1 MVSEESL
8 IEFISTTEIFL
19 SLDAEYH
26 KAIADVTEVR
36 VFKSGARIV
45 TQGERGQEYFLILS
59 GSVKILLE
67 DYALWTEQVLL
78 ELKAGQSF
86 GESALLT
93 DTKRSATVQ
102 AQEETT
108 CAVLSRENFEKLMT
122 RLPKV
127 AMAVSRYLAQRLAVQ
142 CQLTGFRFVSGDDL
156 VYDPKVYRAFPDSVL
171 RRWRAVPLQL
181 KGRNLTIALTRP
193 NDPEAIKA
201 LQREV
206 PGFGL
211 EPVACTLED
220 YRAFLHRYRMKVQI
234 EEDKGKGEPAR
245 VQRSDGTTI
254 ANPLRSVLASM
265 QASDESQIIIEIDP
279 NSAQLLVSQKGSLE
293 PFLPT
298 MVDDEALGLRG
309 QLDELLGQIFER
321 AGSAI
326 LSVKIGNRP
335 CQLSVS
341 VLKGRRKSRYAIGMT
356 DVQSAVPPLRALFP
370 SDATLNL
377 VRGAFNEQGRILF
390 LTGGKDSGL
399 STTLYSLL
407 ESRGEALDKRNI
419 LLFEERP
426 LIPQD
431 EILQF
436 QLGRSLEPE
445 LSVASAQR
453 PEIIAFD
460 SLSPNQ
466 IEELVFHPD
475 SESTVLAT
483 YRGDDL
489 LDVLARTA
497 REASGRAPS
506 LHRIS
511 LILQQRLVRRV
522 CLNCSEAF
530 EPGESEM
537 RRLRESG
544 LDNAEGKYFHGK
556 GCDVCGGT
564 GVRGQVPLFEAL
576 RCSRGLLEGL
586 AGLRS
591 NREERIKALKDSL
604 VFSYRSFARLLI
616 SQGLIDPLEGLRM
629 FPARSTSE
637 V

>member
-8 IEFISTTEIFL
+8 IEFIATTEIFL

-26 KAIADVTEVR
+26 KAIADVIEVR
-36 VFKSGARIV
+36 AFKSGARIV

-59 GSVKILLE
+59 GSVKVLLE

-93 DTKRSATVQ
+93 DAKRSATVQ

-127 AMAVSRYLAQRLAVQ
+127 AVAVSRYLAQRLAVQ

-171 RRWRAVPLQL
+171 RRWSAVPLYL

-220 YRAFLHRYRMKVQI
+220 YRAFLHRYRMKSPVVEVPSTSDI
-234 EEDKGKGEPAR
+234 AR
-245 VQRSDGTTI
+245 VQRSDGSTI
-254 ANPLRSVLASM
+254 PNPLRSILASM
-265 QASDESQIIIEIDP
+265 QDSDETQVIVELDP
-279 NSAQLLVSQKGSLE
+279 SSAQLLVSRKGSLE
-293 PFLPT
+293 PFIPT
-298 MVDDEALGLRG
+298 LVDDEALGLRS
-309 QLDELLGQIFER
+309 QLDELLGQVFER
-321 AGSAI
+321 AGSSI
-326 LSVKIGNRP
+326 LSVKIGSRP
-335 CQLSVS
+335 CQLSLS
-341 VLKGRRKSRYAIGMT
+341 VLKGRKKSRYAIGMT

-370 SDATLNL
+370 SEATLNL
-377 VRGAFNEQGRILF
+377 VRGALNEQGRILF
-390 LTGGKDSGL
+390 LTGGKASGL
-399 STTLYSLL
+399 STTLYSIL
-407 ESRGEALDKRNI
+407 ESRGEALDRRNI
-419 LLFEERP
+419 LLFEDRP
-426 LIPQD
+426 LVPQD
-431 EILQF
+431 EIVQF

-445 LSVASAQR
+445 FSVASAQR
-453 PEIIAFD
+453 PEMIAFD
-460 SLSPNQ
+460 SLLPNQ

-475 SESTVLAT
+475 SESTIIAT

-497 REASGRAPS
+497 TEDSGRAPS
-506 LHRIS
+506 LHRVS

-522 CLNCSEAF
+522 CLSCSEAF
-530 EPGESEM
+530 VPSEDEL
-537 RRLRESG
+537 RRLKDSG
-544 LDNAEGKYFHGK
+544 LDNAEGKYFHGN
-556 GCDVCGGT
+556 GCDVCAGT
-564 GVRGQVPLFEAL
+564 GVKGQVPLFEAL

-591 NREERIKALKDSL
+591 TREARIGALKDSL

-629 FPARSTSE
+629 FPARSS
-637 V
+637 